1 MKRVRRE
8 LVQRWVTFWQ
18 DLLSL
23 REWKIGFALRD
34 EEHFGHGDD
43 TWYAEC
49 NVNAGR
55 LETGITLAAERLPD
69 DIHETVC
76 HELAHLSLTD
86 LRVVF
91 NTVLQSLP
99 PGQADLA
106 RAMWDQ
112 REEQVARK
120 LGRCMVRMR
129 TAWHKGLSRP

>member
-23 REWKIGFALRD
+23 REWK
-34 EEHFGHGDD
+34 
-43 TWYAEC
+43 T
-49 NVNAGR
+49 GR